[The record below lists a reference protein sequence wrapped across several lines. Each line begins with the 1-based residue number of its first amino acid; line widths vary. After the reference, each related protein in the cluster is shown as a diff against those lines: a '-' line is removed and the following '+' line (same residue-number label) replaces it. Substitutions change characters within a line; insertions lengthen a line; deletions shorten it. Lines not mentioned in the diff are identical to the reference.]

1 MNTSATPAEHGEL
14 QAQLAQ
20 LAQELRTA
28 RTEIIAELHSR
39 SLLSYI
45 HAHIP
50 QCQRFMQ
57 QMHELSDLPGRW
69 RRLLAGLDEDS
80 SECVARIIGR
90 ASILAGLNEQRVLL
104 ADHICTPDELQE
116 LQRQR
121 MLLRQQ
127 VVQLAPQVYAWRHYL
142 LPVPVFRASVFLYR
156 HQLDTLAHPQRLQRR
171 DVIDAGACLCDSALI
186 LREYSQG
193 RIHCFEAMS
202 EHLKLMRRTIELNE
216 LHDVIMVGR
225 ALGAEHGSAEFRY
238 AEGSSTM
245 MPGMPAFSGSG
256 TTERVEVITLDSYV
270 EQLRDDSDIGLIKVD
285 IEGAEQ
291 AFLCGARQTIARFRP
306 TLVIS
311 IYHSAADFFEI
322 KPLIESW
329 DLGYVF
335 RISRPPLAVGVDE
348 TLLICEMP

>member
-1 MNTSATPAEHGEL
+1 MTPPPPPSTEHGGL

-28 RTEIIAELHSR
+28 RAEIIAELHNR

-45 HAHIP
+45 RAHIP
-50 QCQRFMQ
+50 QSQRFMQ
-57 QMHELSDLPGRW
+57 QMEQLGDLPGRW

-80 SECVARIIGR
+80 CECVARIIGR
-90 ASILAGLNEQRVLL
+90 ASILAQLDERHLPLL
-104 ADHICTPDELQE
+104 DICTPDELLE

-121 MLLRQQ
+121 KLLRQQ

-142 LPVPVFRASVFLYR
+142 LPEPVFRPSVFLYR

-171 DVIDAGACLCDSALI
+171 EVIDAGACLGDSALI

-202 EHLKLMRRTIELNE
+202 ENLKLMQRTIELNE
-216 LHDVIMVGR
+216 LHDVIAVGK

-238 AEGSSTM
+238 AAGSSTM
-245 MPGMPAFSGSG
+245 MPGMPAFSGPG
-256 TTERVEVITLDSYV
+256 RVERVEVITLDSYV
-270 EQLRDDSDIGLIKVD
+270 EQLRDDIDIGLIKVD

-291 AFLCGARQTIARFRP
+291 AFLSGARQTIARFRP
-306 TLVIS
+306 TLLIS

-329 DLGYVF
+329 ELGYTI